1 MKKISL
7 LSLAATTV
15 LMASGY
21 KIPEQS
27 QKSVALSAANVA
39 HAHGADTAYENP
51 ANMAFET
58 GNGSF
63 EMSLGYIHLAAT
75 KFDGT
80 VTTAFGSDSS
90 GATSKKENFLIPTF
104 YYVSPAVD
112 NFHFGLALV
121 SPAGLTKRWD
131 EQPAKGYA
139 EEFSL
144 MTYELN
150 PTVSYKVND
159 KFAVAAGLRMI
170 YAEGTVKST
179 APAPTDLTRDM
190 TGDTLEFGYNLALTY
205 KVTPELSLAA
215 TYRSNIDLDVEG
227 DATLSNSAIAPIPI
241 LLPTGIPAGSYSGPV
256 SVSVPAPATLNLA
269 AAYTFD
275 KTTTVEAVFERTYW
289 SAYENLDFEY
299 PTVLDPGLIG
309 SFDTVRP
316 KNWKDVNSYRL
327 GVTHKYDADL
337 TLMVGTVFFNTPMP
351 EQTLG
356 FEHPDSKGW
365 AYSAGFRHK
374 LSDEYEIGASFL
386 YADRENRT
394 VNNTNAGTT
403 IDGTFS
409 NTAVYYLSLGIEYKF

>member
-1 MKKISL
+1 MRKIAL

-39 HAHGADTAYENP
+39 NANGADASYENP
-51 ANMAFET
+51 ANMAFEE

-63 EMSLGYIHLAAT
+63 EMSLGYIHLTAT

-80 VTTAFGSDSS
+80 VTTAGPVIDSS

-121 SPAGLTKRWD
+121 SPVGLTKRWD

-144 MTYELN
+144 RTYEVN
-150 PTVSYKVND
+150 PTVAYKVND
-159 KFAVAAGLRMI
+159 KFAIAAGLRMI
-170 YAEGTVKST
+170 YAEGTVKSS
-179 APAPTDLTRDM
+179 APITSAYLTRDM
-190 TGDTLEFGYNLALTY
+190 TGDTLEFGYNLALSY
-205 KVTPELSLAA
+205 KATPELSLAA

-227 DATLSNSAIAPIPI
+227 DATLSEALTS
-241 LLPTGIPAGSYSGPV
+241 GSYSGAV
-256 SVSVPAPATLNLA
+256 SVSIPAPATLNLA

-275 KTTTVEAVFERTYW
+275 KTTTVEAVLERTYW
-289 SAYENLDFEY
+289 SAYKNLDFEY
-299 PTVLDPGLIG
+299 HGDTSSMSLLLI
-309 SFDTVRP
+309 SQFDNSRE

-327 GVTHKYDADL
+327 GVTHKYSPDL
-337 TLMVGTVFFNTPMP
+337 TLMAGTVFFNTPMP
-351 EQTLG
+351 EASLG

-374 LSDEYEIGASFL
+374 LSDEYEVGASFL

-394 VNNTNAGTT
+394 VDNLNAGTQ

-409 NTAVYYLSLGIEYKF
+409 NTKVYYLSLGVEYKF

>member
-1 MKKISL
+1 MRKITL

-39 HAHGADTAYENP
+39 HAHGADAAYENP

-63 EMSLGYIHLAAT
+63 EMSLGYIHLTAT
-75 KFDGT
+75 NFNGT
-80 VTTAFGSDSS
+80 VAGGPVSNIS
-90 GATSKKENFLIPTF
+90 SKKENFLIPTF

-112 NFHFGLALV
+112 NFRFGLAMV
-121 SPAGLTKRWD
+121 SPAGLTKRWN
-131 EQPAKGYA
+131 EQPAKSTA

-144 MTYELN
+144 MTYEIN
-150 PTVSYKVND
+150 PTVAYKVNEQLSV
-159 KFAVAAGLRMI
+159 AVGLRML
-170 YAEGTVKST
+170 YAEGVVKSI
-179 APAPTDLTRDM
+179 APAGAPTFETARDM
-190 TGDTLEFGYNLALTY
+190 EGDTVEFGYNLALSY
-205 KVTPELSLAA
+205 KPTEEVELAA
-215 TYRSNIDLDVEG
+215 TYRSKIDIDIDG
-227 DATLSNSAIAPIPI
+227 SAKLSNSI
-241 LLPTGIPAGSYSGPV
+241 GDNYSGGA

-289 SAYENLDFEY
+289 SAYKTLDFEY
-299 PTVLDPGLIG
+299 SGAVPLNLS
-309 SFDTVRP
+309 SFDTPLDR
-316 KNWKDVNSYRL
+316 NWKDVNSYRL
-327 GVTHKYDADL
+327 GVTHKYNSDW
-337 TLMVGTVFFNTPMP
+337 TLMAGTVFFDTPMP

-356 FEHPDSKGW
+356 FGHPDSKGW
-365 AYSAGFRHK
+365 AYSAGFRHN
-374 LSDEYEIGASFL
+374 LSEEFEVGASFL

-394 VNNTNAGTT
+394 VSSSSNNSG

-409 NTAVYYLSLGIEYKF
+409 NTKVYYLSLGIEYKF